1 MAPPI
6 NRLPNIVASTQGSE
20 YQHPEEDTQNFFGD
34 YDPGSQA
41 PQDDPL
47 QAPQRDP
54 PRGRYFDVFDFGLVR
69 AADSWNLIRATTRQL
84 ADNEQ
89 VRWWVY
95 VMLSCI
101 FALMCS
107 MATVGYYEYVVG
119 NRYIQ
124 SARTYDRV
132 NDTAPFARPS
142 VMNVTRDFSKEI
154 VSKYDVIPVDTPD
167 KSVVYG
173 LRVFPLEWE
182 PYYDSFDQMIR
193 VSDDIINDHTRALT
207 EVGCD
212 QNTAER
218 IHYHANFNAIMN
230 EHSLLQK
237 YVHLVHMVVNDRIF
251 EDDGVVHE
259 VVKRTHDAVVGSYES
274 KIRSKM
280 QGMFTA
286 RDIVVQYGDVVNS
299 VVFPVLV
306 EEFVRFVALPAR
318 DLDEYFEALRRTDA
332 YVEKRTFADHMDQ
345 LHRELVRIKQHEAG
359 FSVLDDRDSSPMCT
373 VPTKT
378 LVSKLPKWLGVS
390 TDNSKDVTKV
400 MMNVRLPFY
409 VWSLIRKIDESVRA
423 IYSTEVR
430 TMHKYVDIV
439 KRVLEYKQ
447 TFAELPTTNLNSRD
461 AKRARETFESIVG
474 ELAQLPQIEPFVQ
487 VLEILHRY
495 DETADAFVEMP
506 VSPFSLGD
514 RIRKAVEHLKN
525 TSPVLNDVLSKYEIG
540 IRHTHLINTVSFFN
554 DHLSLASYTSK
565 YAGSL
570 IADKGKAVAVYGAQ
584 TFSFALTKYVLP
596 TDTEL
601 YMNNLERCFYDVQE
615 MVLLNVHNAF
625 ESTNRIR
632 ATDADILT
640 DLAYSQG
647 LQAASDI
654 MKHLITK
661 ELLKMVEGSAIKSF
675 ADELMRVVNRVLD
688 QERTVA
694 TKRIVFLLRYAINN
708 IWVSINAVNRRN
720 RPEFTDVD
728 MFQKLGQL
736 PNHMR
741 QTSSVEFGVIKG
753 LLQEFGQGVGTSTLY
768 AYKGELAILYLKL
781 NMEILTMRSSD
792 RVAINNYIRPE
803 GVFTPVTMSDI
814 EEAQFFDNI
823 APDYNASVERL
834 YIIMKE
840 IVKRSGTIATV
851 IQLMDKLGVSYDTF
865 V

>member
-1 MAPPI
+1 M
-6 NRLPNIVASTQGSE
+6 
-20 YQHPEEDTQNFFGD
+20 Y
-34 YDPGSQA
+34 
-41 PQDDPL
+41 
-47 QAPQRDP
+47 
-54 PRGRYFDVFDFGLVR
+54 DFGLVR
-69 AADSWNLIRATTRQL
+69 AAADSWNLIRATTRQL

-107 MATVGYYEYVVG
+107 MATVGYYEYVLG

-124 SARTYDRV
+124 SARTYDQV
-132 NDTAPFARPS
+132 NTTSPFAKSS
-142 VMNVTRDFSKEI
+142 VLNITRDFSKDV
-154 VSKYDVIPVDTPD
+154 VSKYDVIPVPGSDED
-167 KSVVYG
+167 SSVMYG
-173 LRVFPLEWE
+173 MRLFPLEWD
-182 PYYDSFDQMIR
+182 PHYDSVDQIIR
-193 VSDDIINDHTRALT
+193 VSEDIMSNHARALT
-207 EVGCD
+207 QVSCE
-212 QNTAER
+212 QNTPAR
-218 IHYHANFNAIMN
+218 IHYHAVFHAIMN

-237 YVHLVHMVVNDRIF
+237 YVHLVHAVMNDRVF
-251 EDDGVVHE
+251 EEDGVVHE
-259 VVKRTHDAVVGSYES
+259 VVKRTYDNVVGNYES

-280 QGMFTA
+280 QRMFTA
-286 RDIVVQYGDVVNS
+286 RDIVIQYGDVVNS
-299 VVFPVLV
+299 VLFPVLV
-306 EEFVRFVALPAR
+306 EEFVQFVALPAR
-318 DLDEYFEALRRTDA
+318 ELDEYFQALRRTEA
-332 YVEKRTFADHMDQ
+332 YIEQTTFANHMDQ
-345 LHRELVRIKQHEAG
+345 LHRELVRIKQHAG
-359 FSVLDDRDSSPMCT
+359 T
-373 VPTKT
+373 VPALEEPVESVCAIPSKT
-378 LVSKLPKWLGVS
+378 LLSSLPKALPKWLGVS
-390 TDNSKDVTKV
+390 TDDTKDLTKV
-400 MMNVRLPFY
+400 IMNVRMPFY
-409 VWSLIRKIDESVRA
+409 VWSLIRRIDEGVRA

-447 TFAELPTTNLNSRD
+447 TFAELPSTNLNSRD
-461 AKRARETFESIVG
+461 AKRARETFEGVMG

-495 DETADAFVEMP
+495 DETVDAFVEMP

-525 TSPVLNDVLSKYEIG
+525 TSPVLNDVLSKYEVG
-540 IRHTHLINTVSFFN
+540 VRHTHLINTVSFFN
-554 DHLSLASYTSK
+554 EHLALASYTSK

-570 IADKGKAVAVYGAQ
+570 IAEKGKAVAVYGAQ
-584 TFSFALTKYVLP
+584 TFNFALTQYVLP
-596 TDTEL
+596 TDVEL
-601 YMNNLERCFYDVQE
+601 YMSNLERCFYDVQE

-632 ATDADILT
+632 ATDADLLT

-654 MKHLITK
+654 MKHLVTK

-688 QERTVA
+688 QERNVA

-720 RPEFTDVD
+720 RPEFTDVE
-728 MFQKLGQL
+728 MFQKLAQL
-736 PNHMR
+736 PHHMR

-781 NMEILTMRSSD
+781 NMEILTMRASD

-803 GVFTPVTMSDI
+803 GVFTTVTMSEID
-814 EEAQFFDNI
+814 EEHFFDNI
-823 APDYNASVERL
+823 APSYNASVERL